1 MNYRDY
7 TVQQLRSIIIYGL
20 DNDLIP
26 SAEFAAERLVETG
39 DENLD
44 SVHLYGIVLLKKN
57 RFKAAFNATAN
68 KLHVGCSYVC
78 AKAALKLEIGSEG
91 IAALLST
98 QSIWDNN
105 NDSLHSNYEIDR
117 KLLPDSAVLYS
128 LLGRLYS
135 LVGDLK
141 ESAVNHSKALKRN
154 PYIWESLEEL
164 NKMGANFRVKAI
176 YKVTQ
181 TSHFTLGNDASNNT
195 INNVLNETYT
205 RDPFGDSSNLNPPK
219 ASIKSENLNNSNYDF
234 SKSIREESPEF
245 TTPRVKQSS
254 QPNAPTRKTRSSATR
269 EVFKQPPAIG
279 GNDSIKRPPR
289 MIASKVTSRLISQP
303 LASATNNATN
313 ISNSSRKNSASD
325 HSTMKRGKMFA
336 LASSN
341 EPGSALKRNH
351 YLTNEEHGEQYLLN
365 LYSSYAKGFKAM
377 GKYDCFKAIR
387 ILSALP
393 KAHFNTPWVLSKLG
407 RLHFEIVNYEE
418 SEIYFTKL
426 RELDN
431 TRTEDME
438 FYSTLLWHLHKDVE
452 LCYLAHEL
460 QNIDRNIPQTWVA
473 IGNLFSLT
481 REPDEAIKCFQRA
494 TQLDPKFSYAYTLQG
509 HEFVS
514 NDAYENALES
524 FRSALLLD
532 PRHYNALYG
541 IGMVYLKLGNFNR
554 AEFHFRKA
562 VDINPVNVILLCCV
576 GMMLEKL
583 GKRELALQQYELA
596 CKIQPLSALALFKKA
611 QLLFALE
618 LYNFA
623 LLDFEYLESIAPD
636 EASVHFLLGQ
646 LYKLSNRKNDA
657 IKQFTIALNLD
668 PKGSHL
674 VKDALEGLTN

>member
-1 MNYRDY
+1 MSSKDY
-7 TVQQLRSIIIYGL
+7 TVQQLRSIIVYGL

-26 SAEFAAERLVETG
+26 SAEFAAERLIAETG
-39 DENLD
+39 YENLD
-44 SVHLYGIVLLKKN
+44 AVHLYGLVLLRKN
-57 RFKAAFNATAN
+57 RFKAAFNLTAN
-68 KLHVGCSYVC
+68 KLHVGCSYVL
-78 AKAALKLEIGSEG
+78 AKAALKLELGTEG

-98 QSIWDNN
+98 QGLWENSAE
-105 NDSLHSNYEIDR
+105 SLHSNYEFER
-117 KLLPDSAVLYS
+117 KLIPDSAVLYS
-128 LLGRLYS
+128 LLGKLYH
-135 LVGDLK
+135 LVGDIK

-164 NKMGANFRVKAI
+164 NKMGATVRVKAI
-176 YKVTQ
+176 YKTTQ
-181 TSHFTLGNDASNNT
+181 GSKFALNNDSHGTAPSDFYN
-195 INNVLNETYT
+195 

-219 ASIKSENLNNSNYDF
+219 SAFKTDNYEF
-234 SKSIREESPEF
+234 GKVIREESPEF
-245 TTPRVKQSS
+245 TTPRVKQSTL
-254 QPNAPTRKTRSSATR
+254 PNAPTRKTRSSVSR
-269 EVFKQPPAIG
+269 EVFKQPPAVA
-279 GNDSIKRPPR
+279 GNESIKRQPR
-289 MIASKVTSRLISQP
+289 MTASKVTSRLISQP
-303 LASATNNATN
+303 LASATKNVNNVP
-313 ISNSSRKNSASD
+313 SSTRKGSVTD
-325 HSTMKRGKMFA
+325 HTLKRGKIFS
-336 LASSN
+336 LGSSN
-341 EPGSALKRNH
+341 EPGSTLKRS
-351 YLTNEEHGEQYLLN
+351 YYMTNEEQGEQYLLN
-365 LYSSYAKGFKAM
+365 LYSKYAKSLKAM
-377 GKYDCFKAIR
+377 SRYDCFKAIR
-387 ILSALP
+387 ILSSLSEE
-393 KAHFNTPWVLSKLG
+393 HLNTPWVLSKLG

-418 SEIYFTKL
+418 SEVYFQKL
-426 RELDN
+426 REVDN

-438 FYSTLLWHLHKDVE
+438 YYSTLLWHLHKDVK

-460 QNIDRNIPQTWVA
+460 QSINKNAPQTWVA

-494 TQLDPKFSYAYTLQG
+494 TQLDQKFPYAYTLQG
-509 HEFVS
+509 HEYVS

-524 FRSALLLD
+524 FRSALILD

-576 GMMLEKL
+576 GMMLEKI
-583 GKRELALQQYELA
+583 GKKELALQQYELA

-618 LYNFA
+618 QYNSA
-623 LLDFEYLESIAPD
+623 LVDFEYLASIAPD

-674 VKDALEGLTN
+674 VKDALESLTA